1 MAGRRKAG
9 EGSIIQRRD
18 GRWEGRVVVGYDEK
32 NLPKTKN
39 VLAKTKRECEEKLET
54 LKESLGKRTDR
65 VSSDM
70 PFGDWIDRWYH
81 IFCQPSLRDNTR
93 GAYENH
99 IYKHVIPALGNTPL
113 NKLTQTVL
121 EDFYA
126 ELKNGGRLIRREM
139 YGDGLSDRSVRACH
153 ACIRAA
159 LEKAVELKLISIS
172 PAQECRLPHKKGRE
186 ARVLSPAEMQ
196 RLLIQAQA
204 EGFYEL
210 FLLDL
215 STGLRRGELL
225 GLRREDVNFDT
236 GALTIRRQVRFV
248 KGQLQITPPKTDAAH
263 RTILLPPPLIEVLRE
278 YKCSVDSVWLFPSPV
293 KTEDVPRDPTAVRKR
308 LSQILDRAGC
318 KHVRFHDLRHTFAT
332 MSLGYGMDIKTLAA
346 TLGHASAETTL
357 NIYSHV
363 TDEMCRSAAEKI
375 DRAMGGPNADTAC
388 VAPVSPQK
396 KPFVAQ
402 PGKIRRRG
410 TGCVSRISDT
420 TWEGRYSPRLP
431 DGKRDQHVI
440 YAHSE
445 EECERLLAEMIREVK
460 EQSAVQ
466 KLGC

>member
-1 MAGRRKAG
+1 MAGRRKPG
-9 EGSIIQRRD
+9 EGSIRQRRD
-18 GRWEGRVVVGYDEK
+18 GRWEGRVVIGYDEN

-39 VLAKTKRECEEKLET
+39 VLAKTKRECEEKLEA
-54 LKESLGKRTDR
+54 LKESLGKRVPDITPG
-65 VSSDM
+65 M
-70 PFGDWIDRWYH
+70 PFGDWIDRWYR

-99 IYKHVIPALGNTPL
+99 IYKHVIPALGATPL
-113 NKLTQTVL
+113 NKLTQTAL

-126 ELKNGGRLIRREM
+126 ELKNGGRLIRREL

-159 LEKAVELKLISIS
+159 LEKAVELNLLPVS
-172 PAQECRLPHKKGRE
+172 PAKECRLPHKRERE

-196 RLLIQAQA
+196 RLLIQAQT

-225 GLRREDVNFDT
+225 GLRWEDVNFDT
-236 GALTIRRQVRFV
+236 GALTIHRQVRFV
-248 KGQLQITPPKTDAAH
+248 KGELTISPPKTDAAH
-263 RTILLPPPLIEVLRE
+263 RTILLPPPLIEVLRA
-278 YKCSVDSVWLFPSPV
+278 YRQTVNSAWLFPSPV

-308 LSQILDRAGC
+308 LSQIIERAGC

-332 MSLGYGMDIKTLAA
+332 MSLGYGMDIKTLAS

-363 TDEMCRSAAEKI
+363 TDEMRRSAAEKI
-375 DRAMGGPNADTAC
+375 DRAMGGPDTD
-388 VAPVSPQK
+388 VRPVEAPSPQK
-396 KPFVAQ
+396 KPFTAQ

-431 DGKRDQHVI
+431 DGSRDQHVI

-445 EECERLLAEMIREVK
+445 EECERMLAEMIQEVK
-460 EQSAVQ
+460 EQRAAQ
-466 KLGC
+466 KLGG